1 MEYRFLGKTGIKVS
15 KLCLGTMT
23 FGGDADE
30 KESEAM
36 FNYCREQGINFFD
49 TADVYTQGRS
59 EEILGRLIKDCREE
73 VIVATKVYFPTSE
86 DVNARGSS
94 RRHIFLSVEGSLRRL
109 KTDFIDL
116 LYLHRF
122 DDFTALEE
130 TLRALDDLVSQGKVM
145 YIGASN
151 FAAWQVEKSLGLQG
165 LHNWVS
171 FVCLQPMYN
180 LVKRQAEVEI
190 LPMAQAENLAVCPY
204 SPLGGGLLTG
214 KYTTSTKPQKGRLVE
229 NKMYRTRY
237 GAKWMYE
244 VAEKF
249 VALARELGHHP
260 ISLAIAWVASHP
272 AVTAP
277 IIGGRNL
284 AQLRPSVEAA
294 KIEINE
300 DLRQKISSLSPEP
313 PPATDRNEERSPYT
327 FGKR

>member
-130 TLRALDDLVSQGKVM
+130 TLRALDDLVRQGKVM

-249 VALARELGHHP
+249 VALAQELGHHP

-327 FGKR
+327 FGQR

>member
-130 TLRALDDLVSQGKVM
+130 TLRALDDLVRQGKVM

-249 VALARELGHHP
+249 VALAQELGYHP

-327 FGKR
+327 FGQR

>member
-130 TLRALDDLVSQGKVM
+130 TLRALDDLVRQGKVM

-327 FGKR
+327 FGQR

>member
-130 TLRALDDLVSQGKVM
+130 TLRALDDLVRQGKVM